1 MRVIAGK
8 ARRLP
13 LVSPEGRGTRPTT
26 DRIKETLFNILQDD
40 ILGCRF
46 LDLFSGSGAIGI
58 EAISRGAKEA
68 VFVEF
73 GKEALSC
80 IRANLKKTKLE
91 SQAVVFPVEVSYAI
105 SKLARQQEMFD
116 IIYADPP
123 YERGFEPK
131 ILEWLGD
138 AKIMNP
144 DTILILE
151 TSLDTP
157 VDYVD
162 TEQFEIVRI
171 KEYKNN
177 QHVFLRAK

>member
-40 ILGCRF
+40 IPGCRF

-73 GKEALSC
+73 CKEALS
-80 IRANLKKTKLE
+80 
-91 SQAVVFPVEVSYAI
+91 
-105 SKLARQQEMFD
+105 
-116 IIYADPP
+116 
-123 YERGFEPK
+123 
-131 ILEWLGD
+131 D

>member
-40 ILGCRF
+40 IPGCRF

-73 GKEALSC
+73 
-80 IRANLKKTKLE
+80 
-91 SQAVVFPVEVSYAI
+91 
-105 SKLARQQEMFD
+105 
-116 IIYADPP
+116 
-123 YERGFEPK
+123 
-131 ILEWLGD
+131 
-138 AKIMNP
+138 
-144 DTILILE
+144 LILE